1 MQKVI
6 NMTYYTLLETLGM
19 AELQLRDTYDL
30 PKIKEFI
37 ALIMSSFSW
46 DYAFWIGSEEDE
58 RQKTKGATKKVMK
71 MQAWLDANAR
81 KISASLEA
89 VETPTRGQAKSTTR
103 FNDTPQDG
111 GNFED
116 DPHTTNFTAFTSNDA
131 VGSDYVVSLNAKDLL
146 NRYREEFAKRFII
159 AEGNLT

>member
-6 NMTYYTLLETLGM
+6 NMTYYTLVETLGM
-19 AELQLRDTYDL
+19 AEIQLRDTYDL

-37 ALIMSSFSW
+37 ALIMSSYHL
-46 DYAFWIGSEEDE
+46 DYAFWIDSEATEQ
-58 RQKTKGATKKVMK
+58 QKTNGATKKVKK
-71 MQAWLDANAR
+71 MQAWIDANAR

-131 VGSDYVVSLNAKDLL
+131 VGSDYVVSLNSRDLL

-159 AEGNLT
+159 AEESLI

>member
-6 NMTYYTLLETLGM
+6 NMTYYTFLETLGM
-19 AELQLRDTYDL
+19 AETQLNNTYNL
-30 PKIKEFI
+30 PKIQEFI
-37 ALIMSSFSW
+37 TLLIDSFGS
-46 DYAFWIGSEEDE
+46 DYAFWIDSEATEQ
-58 RQKTKGATKKVMK
+58 QKTNGATKKATK
-71 MQAWLDANAR
+71 MQAWLNANAR

-131 VGSDYVVSLNAKDLL
+131 VGSDYVVSLNARDLL

>member
-6 NMTYYTLLETLGM
+6 NMTYYTLPETFGM
-19 AELQLRDTYDL
+19 AGTTLRNTYEL
-30 PKIKEFI
+30 PKVQE
-37 ALIMSSFSW
+37 LITLIISSYSW
-46 DYAFWIGSEEDE
+46 DYAFWIDSEATEQ
-58 RQKTKGATKKVMK
+58 QKTNGATKKVTK

-81 KISASLEA
+81 KISASIEA
-89 VETPTRGQAKSTTR
+89 VETPTMGEAKSTTR

-116 DPHTTNFTAFTSNDA
+116 DPHTTNFTEFKSNDA
-131 VGSDYVVSLNAKDLL
+131 VGSDYVVSLNARDLL

-159 AEGNLT
+159 AEANLT

>member
-58 RQKTKGATKKVMK
+58 QQKTKGATKKVMK
-71 MQAWLDANAR
+71 MQAWRDANAR

-116 DPHTTNFTAFTSNDA
+116 DQHTTNFTEFKSNDA
-131 VGSDYVVSLNAKDLL
+131 VGSDYVVSLNARDLL

-159 AEGNLT
+159 AEDSLI

>member
-6 NMTYYTLLETLGM
+6 NMTYYTLPETFGM
-19 AELQLRDTYDL
+19 AGITLRNTYEL
-30 PKIKEFI
+30 PKVQE
-37 ALIMSSFSW
+37 LITLIISGYSW
-46 DYAFWIGSEEDE
+46 DYAFWIDSEATEQ
-58 RQKTKGATKKVMK
+58 QKTNGATKKVMK

-116 DPHTTNFTAFTSNDA
+116 DPHTTNFTEFKSNDA
-131 VGSDYVVSLNAKDLL
+131 VGSDYVVSLNARDLL
-146 NRYREEFAKRFII
+146 NRYRQEFAKLFII
-159 AEGNLT
+159 AGDNLI